1 MPALSYPAF
10 PDDVPTVPLLVIDYE
25 LVKAKDENEINRLW
39 EAATK
44 LGFWYLK
51 NHGVDDEVNEMFEM
65 GKETMSLPLEEE
77 MKYEQGDEGSS
88 FGCVVFLSSSQEIA
102 W

>member
-1 MPALSYPAF
+1 MPALSYPSF
-10 PDDVPTVPLLVIDYE
+10 PDDVPTVPLLIIDYG
-25 LVKAKDENEINRLW
+25 LIKSKDETEIDRLW

-65 GKETMSLPLEEE
+65 GKESMRLSLEEK

-88 FGCVVFLSSSQEIA
+88 FGYAASFP
-102 W
+102 

>member
-25 LVKAKDENEINRLW
+25 LIKAGDSKEINRLW
-39 EAATK
+39 EAATQ

-51 NHGVDDEVNEMFEM
+51 NHGVDDEVNETFEM
-65 GKETMSLPLEEE
+65 GKETMDLPLEEK
-77 MKYEQGDEGSS
+77 MKYEQGDDGVS
-88 FGCVVFLSSSQEIA
+88 FG
-102 W
+102 